1 MSTRVWTI
9 DEMKR
14 FAEQTKGADVTGLR
28 FASDIIRQLITM
40 VEKDSNNADVTIS
53 EVKKNILVAKVA
65 KAIGAKEHSAKNAIR
80 AVAETDDDSVAFCT
94 LLEMLNQVKERIR
107 TTNYTLDKY
116 STQTFDLM
124 NNNDRAMV
132 SIIGPES
139 RKQEDPEARKKA
151 LRDMA
156 EEARRLNLD

>member
-80 AVAETDDDSVAFCT
+80 VVAEWINEECEYSWGEDRNSAVSQQTVMDV
-94 LLEMLNQVKERIR
+94 VK
-107 TTNYTLDKY
+107 
-116 STQTFDLM
+116 DLY
-124 NNNDRAMV
+124 AQ
-132 SIIGPES
+132 IGDE
-139 RKQEDPEARKKA
+139 
-151 LRDMA
+151 
-156 EEARRLNLD
+156 